1 MLELDIKIDAGDLYD
16 YMLRHS
22 YNNASGIMGSALGA
36 VMIIVALATSQWIFL
51 IGGIVLLLY
60 LPWVLFIKSRQQ
72 ILNTPAF
79 KEMLHYTLNDEGL
92 TITQGEAEAK
102 QSWEDMYKAVST
114 GRSIILYTSRVNAT
128 IFPKKQLGDQKMAV
142 VEMISTHMPPSK
154 VKIRS

>member
-1 MLELDIKIDAGDLYD
+1 MLELDIKINAGDLYD

-22 YNNASGIMGSALGA
+22 YNSASGIMGSALGA
-36 VMIIVALATSQWIFL
+36 VMIIVALAKSQWIFL

-72 ILNTPAF
+72 ILNNPVF
-79 KEMLHYTLNDEGL
+79 KETLHYKLDEEGL
-92 TITQGEAEAK
+92 TITQGEAQAM

-114 GRSIILYTSRVNAT
+114 GRSIILYTSKINAT
-128 IFPKKQLGDQKMAV
+128 IFPKKQLADRKAAV